1 MGILSDLISALS
13 GNSQTITSVQQYRL
27 SESIRTQLWGQMQ
40 GTKDNDDK
48 KTIGDK
54 ADGKVIKGRN
64 DDIET
69 LNYIVVAQEIDSIMK
84 QKGMSETEKKLLE
97 DCLRDIKL
105 LKEKNLSPVKKAAL
119 EKSLQKRLKDFSI
132 TFDTHDKA
140 IQDVRE
146 THHNASEIARMIL
159 KDFKSPYYCSTG
171 LEPNK
176 SEDYYIGRSGAEDP
190 IYDKF
195 NELYGK
201 KGILGFVDENPE
213 ASRNLSQKELKL
225 AAKRY
230 TKPAGLFNLLG
241 LAGAGVVG
249 ILSPF
254 LSQFVNLS
262 PLLFGSIA
270 ISTITTSMALIENK
284 RLQHNAK
291 IAEARFKIAKDLGL
305 VKGDF
310 SGFDYMWDLKNG
322 MLEEKE

>member
-1 MGILSDLISALS
+1 M
-13 GNSQTITSVQQYRL
+13 
-27 SESIRTQLWGQMQ
+27 
-40 GTKDNDDK
+40 
-48 KTIGDK
+48 
-54 ADGKVIKGRN
+54 
-64 DDIET
+64 
-69 LNYIVVAQEIDSIMK
+69 
-84 QKGMSETEKKLLE
+84 
-97 DCLRDIKL
+97 
-105 LKEKNLSPVKKAAL
+105 
-119 EKSLQKRLKDFSI
+119 QKRLKDFSI
-132 TFDTHDKA
+132 TFDIHDKA
-140 IQDVRE
+140 IQDVSE
-146 THHNASEIARMIL
+146 THHNASEIARLIL

-176 SEDYYIGRSGAEDP
+176 SEDYYIGRSGSEDP

-230 TKPAGLFNLLG
+230 SKPVHLFNALG
-241 LAGAGVVG
+241 FAGAGVVG

-262 PLLFGSIA
+262 PLMFCCIA
-270 ISTITTSMALIENK
+270 IPTITTSIALLENK

-291 IAEARFKIAKDLGL
+291 IAEARFRIAKDLGL

-310 SGFDYMWDLKNG
+310 SGFDYMWDVKNG
-322 MLEEKE
+322 MPEEKE

>member
-1 MGILSDLISALS
+1 MGVLSDLISALS
-13 GNSQTITSVQQYRL
+13 GNSQKITSVQQYRL
-27 SESIRTQLWGQMQ
+27 SEAARTQLWGQMQ
-40 GTKDNDDK
+40 ASKDNDNK

-84 QKGMSETEKKLLE
+84 QKGLAEAEKELLE
-97 DCLRDIKL
+97 NCLREIEL
-105 LKEKNLSPVKKAAL
+105 LKKRNLSPVKKA
-119 EKSLQKRLKDFSI
+119 EIKKSLQNRLKDYSI
-132 TFDTHDKA
+132 TFDSHD
-140 IQDVRE
+140 
-146 THHNASEIARMIL
+146 NASEIARLIL
-159 KDFKSPYYCSTG
+159 KDFKSPYYSATG
-171 LEPNK
+171 LLPNK
-176 SEDYYIGRSGAEDP
+176 SRDYYFGNSGSEDP

-213 ASRNLSQKELKL
+213 ASRNLSQEEVKL

-230 TKPAGLFNLLG
+230 RKPALLFNALG
-241 LAGAGVVG
+241 YAGAGVVG

-262 PLLFGSIA
+262 PLIFCCIA
-270 ISTITTSMALIENK
+270 IPTITTSLALLENK

-291 IAEARFKIAKDLGL
+291 IAEARFRIAKDLGL

-310 SGFDYMWDLKNG
+310 SGFDYMWDEKNG
-322 MLEEKE
+322 MREDKEEV

>member
-27 SESIRTQLWGQMQ
+27 SETMRTQLWGQMQ
-40 GTKDNDDK
+40 ESKDNDNK

-54 ADGKVIKGRN
+54 ADGKVNKGRN

-69 LNYIVVAQEIDSIMK
+69 LNYVVVAQEIDSIMK
-84 QKGMSETEKKLLE
+84 QKGISETEKKQLE
-97 DCLRDIKL
+97 DCLRCIEL
-105 LKEKNLSPVKKAAL
+105 LKKKSLSPEKKAAL

-132 TFDTHDKA
+132 TFNIHDKA

-146 THHNASEIARMIL
+146 THHNASEIARLIL
-159 KDFKSPYYCSTG
+159 KDFKSPYYSATG
-171 LEPNK
+171 LLPNK
-176 SEDYYIGRSGAEDP
+176 SRDYYLGNSGSEDP

-201 KGILGFVDENPE
+201 KGILGFIDENPE
-213 ASRNLSQKELKL
+213 ASRNLSQEEVKL

-230 TKPAGLFNLLG
+230 RKPALLFNALG
-241 LAGAGVVG
+241 YAGAGVVG

-262 PLLFGSIA
+262 PLIFCCIA
-270 ISTITTSMALIENK
+270 IPTITTSLALLEDK

-291 IAEARFKIAKDLGL
+291 IAEARFRIAKDLGL

-310 SGFDYMWDLKNG
+310 SGFDYMWDEKNG
-322 MLEEKE
+322 MPEDKE

>member
-13 GNSQTITSVQQYRL
+13 GNSQKITSVQQYRL
-27 SESIRTQLWGQMQ
+27 SETMRTQLCGQMQ
-40 GTKDNDDK
+40 GSKDTENK
-48 KTIGDK
+48 KTTGDK
-54 ADGKVIKGRN
+54 AEKKVNKGRN

-69 LNYIVVAQEIDSIMK
+69 LNYAVVAREIDGIIK
-84 QKGMSETEKKLLE
+84 QKGMDETEKELLE
-97 DCLRDIKL
+97 NCLRDIEL
-105 LKEKNLSPVKKAAL
+105 LKKGNLSPVKKSAL
-119 EKSLQKRLKDFSI
+119 KKSLQSRLKEFSI
-132 TFDTHDKA
+132 TFDSHDKA
-140 IQDVRE
+140 IQDVSE

-159 KDFKSPYYCSTG
+159 NDFKSPYYCSTG

-176 SEDYYIGRSGAEDP
+176 SEDYYMGRSGAEDP

-213 ASRNLSQKELKL
+213 ASRNLSQEELKL

-230 TKPAGLFNLLG
+230 SKPVHLFNALG
-241 LAGAGVVG
+241 FAGAGVVG

-262 PLLFGSIA
+262 PLMFCAIA
-270 ISTITTSMALIENK
+270 IPTITTSIALMENK
-284 RLQHNAK
+284 RLRHNAK
-291 IAEARFKIAKDLGL
+291 IAEARFRIAKDLGL

-310 SGFDYMWDLKNG
+310 SGFDYMWDVKNG
-322 MLEEKE
+322 MPEDKE

>member
-1 MGILSDLISALS
+1 MGLLDDLISALNR
-13 GNSQTITSVQQYRL
+13 NSQTITSVQQYRL
-27 SESIRTQLWGQMQ
+27 SETIRTQLWGQMQ
-40 GTKDNDDK
+40 GTKDNDGK

-69 LNYIVVAQEIDSIMK
+69 LNYVVVAQEIDSIMK

-105 LKEKNLSPVKKAAL
+105 LKGKNLSPVKKAAL

-159 KDFKSPYYCSTG
+159 NDFKSPYYCSTG
-171 LEPNK
+171 LEPNQSK
-176 SEDYYIGRSGAEDP
+176 EYYIGRSGEEDP
-190 IYDKF
+190 IYDRF
-195 NELYGK
+195 YELYGK

-230 TKPAGLFNLLG
+230 SKPVHLFNALG

-262 PLLFGSIA
+262 PLMFCAIA
-270 ISTITTSMALIENK
+270 IPTITTSIALMENK
-284 RLQHNAK
+284 RLRHNAE
-291 IAEARFKIAKDLGL
+291 IAEARFRIAKDLGL

-310 SGFDYMWDLKNG
+310 SGFDYMWDEKNG
-322 MLEEKE
+322 MPEERE

>member
-40 GTKDNDDK
+40 ESKDNDNK

-54 ADGKVIKGRN
+54 ADGKVNKGRN

-84 QKGMSETEKKLLE
+84 QKGISETEKKQLE
-97 DCLRDIKL
+97 DCLRCIEL
-105 LKEKNLSPVKKAAL
+105 LKKKSLSPEKKAAL

-132 TFDTHDKA
+132 TFDIHDKA

-146 THHNASEIARMIL
+146 THHNASEIARLIL
-159 KDFKSPYYCSTG
+159 KDFKSPYYSATG
-171 LEPNK
+171 LLPNK
-176 SEDYYIGRSGAEDP
+176 SREYYLGYSGAEDP

-195 NELYGK
+195 YELYGK
-201 KGILGFVDENPE
+201 KGILGFIDENPE

-230 TKPAGLFNLLG
+230 TKPAWLFNLLG
-241 LAGAGVVG
+241 LVGAGVVG

-262 PLLFGSIA
+262 PLMFCAIALPTITGSI
-270 ISTITTSMALIENK
+270 ALIENK

-291 IAEARFKIAKDLGL
+291 IAEARFRIAKDLGL

-310 SGFDYMWDLKNG
+310 SGFDYMWDEKNG
-322 MLEEKE
+322 MPEDKE

>member
-40 GTKDNDDK
+40 ESKDNDNK

-54 ADGKVIKGRN
+54 ADGKVFKGRN

-69 LNYIVVAQEIDSIMK
+69 LNYVVVAKEIDSIMK
-84 QKGMSETEKKLLE
+84 QKGISETEKKQLE
-97 DCLRDIKL
+97 DCLRYIEL
-105 LKEKNLSPVKKAAL
+105 LKKKSLSPEKKAAL

-132 TFDTHDKA
+132 TFDIHDKA

-146 THHNASEIARMIL
+146 THHNASEIARLIL
-159 KDFKSPYYCSTG
+159 KDFKSPYYSATG
-171 LEPNK
+171 LLPNK
-176 SEDYYIGRSGAEDP
+176 SREYYLGDSGAEDP

-195 NELYGK
+195 YELYGK
-201 KGILGFVDENPE
+201 KGILGFIDENPE

-262 PLLFGSIA
+262 PLMFCAIALPTITGSIA
-270 ISTITTSMALIENK
+270 LLENK

-291 IAEARFKIAKDLGL
+291 IAEARFRIAKDLGL

-310 SGFDYMWDLKNG
+310 SGFDYMWDVKNG
-322 MLEEKE
+322 MPEEKE